1 MGKGDR
7 EAEGR
12 NSFAP
17 SQRDPAI
24 QFCDVHKA
32 FSGHAVLRGIDL
44 RVEKGE
50 VLFIIGTS
58 GVGKSVTIKHVIGL
72 LAPDQGQILVD
83 GVDVTK
89 LRERQTYA
97 LRRKVQMVFQ
107 HATLFDSLSVI
118 DNVMLPLI
126 KHRRLRRAAARAEA
140 TQKLALVGM
149 ERFAE
154 RMPAELGDGL
164 RKRVAI
170 ARSLTLDPEVLLFDE
185 PTTGLDPISARRVDA
200 LIGQLKGSGVTQVV
214 VSHDLQSIFGVADR
228 IAFVYQGRIYC
239 EGEPAELRESD
250 DPIVRQFLRGESEG
264 PLETPG
270 F

>member
-1 MGKGDR
+1 MTRALIELRG
-7 EAEGR
+7 
-12 NSFAP
+12 
-17 SQRDPAI
+17 
-24 QFCDVHKA
+24 VHKA
-32 FSGHAVLRGIDL
+32 FNGHPVLRGIDL
-44 RVEKGE
+44 RVEEGE

-72 LAPDQGQILVD
+72 LAPDEGEILVD

-89 LRERQTYA
+89 LRERQTYG

-107 HATLFDSLSVI
+107 HATLFDSLSVVE
-118 DNVMLPLI
+118 NVMLPLS
-126 KHRRLRRAAARAEA
+126 KHRRLRRAAARDEA
-140 TQKLALVGM
+140 MEKLALVGM
-149 ERFAE
+149 ESFAE
-154 RMPAELGDGL
+154 RMPAELGNGL

-170 ARSLTLDPEVLLFDE
+170 ARALTLDPEVLLFDE

-200 LIGQLKGSGVTQVV
+200 LITQLKGCGVTQVV

-228 IAFVYQGRIYC
+228 IAFVYQGKIYR
-239 EGEPAELRESD
+239 EGAPAELRESA